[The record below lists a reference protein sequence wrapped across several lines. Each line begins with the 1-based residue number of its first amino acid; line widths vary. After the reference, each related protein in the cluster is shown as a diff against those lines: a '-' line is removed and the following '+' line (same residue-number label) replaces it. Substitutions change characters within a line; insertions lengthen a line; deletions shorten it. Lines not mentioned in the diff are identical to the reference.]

1 MLWSPSLGSVF
12 GERLNTGQDSRPH
25 DHRVGPQGHS
35 AQVGSPEVLERH
47 PPLPA
52 AVSLSSL
59 VNSAHW
65 PSRCHGG
72 GTHLKGEGCWRH
84 SIQHLC
90 PPYSGWFLHPHLT
103 ESLGIPQALS
113 SNLSQQLE
121 PTHPR
126 REGLAEMPAY
136 LGSSVGPS
144 EASPAK
150 EL

>member
-1 MLWSPSLGSVF
+1 M
-12 GERLNTGQDSRPH
+12 GEAPISRG
-25 DHRVGPQGHS
+25 RAVGDTASSTS
-35 AQVGSPEVLERH
+35 ALPILVGS
-47 PPLPA
+47 
-52 AVSLSSL
+52 S
-59 VNSAHW
+59 
-65 PSRCHGG
+65 
-72 GTHLKGEGCWRH
+72 THT
-84 SIQHLC
+84 SQ
-90 PPYSGWFLHPHLT
+90 
-103 ESLGIPQALS
+103 SLGIPQALS